1 MEHSRKSLDS
11 QQFLKLR
18 QSTEKIA
25 QTLNK
30 RLSSHLEVLRPLFL
44 PKILLGAYIK
54 TATPEDIPG
63 ADKAFA
69 SLQEKYAAICEN
81 PFGLPK
87 KLPHPLPPIS
97 AQLESVPLEYSL
109 YFEDSK
115 DKPIRVT
122 SPTKWIIA
130 YGGGCPLS
138 RLRAMVTGVEPRQI
152 EDMRQ
157 AIINHLTLVLFL
169 QNFPALSQLFSDLRY
184 EVEIKRLS
192 DLGDLPVVVLKAPVQ
207 TFLPPDDFILQITQ
221 LSGIAAFQ
229 EIIDLEAL
237 ATIPDPFKEM
247 LQKLAS

>member
-1 MEHSRKSLDS
+1 MEQPRKSLDN

-25 QTLNK
+25 QALNK
-30 RLSSHLEVLRPLFL
+30 RLAGHLEILRPLFL
-44 PKILLGAYIK
+44 PKLLLGAYIK
-54 TATPEDIPG
+54 TAAPEDIPG
-63 ADKAFA
+63 SDKAFA
-69 SLQEKYAAICEN
+69 SLQEKYAALCEN

-97 AQLESVPLEYSL
+97 SQLEATPFEYPL
-109 YFEDSK
+109 YFENSK

-122 SPTKWIIA
+122 SPTKWIIS

-138 RLRAMVTGVEPRQI
+138 RLRAMVAGTEPRQI

-157 AIINHLTLVLFL
+157 AIINHLTLGLFF
-169 QNFPALSQLFSDLRY
+169 QNFPALGQLIADLRY
-184 EVEIKRLS
+184 EVEIKKLT
-192 DLGDLPVVVLKAPVQ
+192 DLGDLPVVVFKAPVQ

-237 ATIPDPFKEM
+237 ESIPDPYKDM
-247 LQKLAS
+247 LQKLVS